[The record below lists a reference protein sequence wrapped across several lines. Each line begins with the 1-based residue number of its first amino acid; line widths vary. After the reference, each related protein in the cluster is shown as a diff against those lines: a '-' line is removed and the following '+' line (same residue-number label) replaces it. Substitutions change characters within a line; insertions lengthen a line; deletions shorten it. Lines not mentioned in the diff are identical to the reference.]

1 MTTQTVYAKVT
12 AGKSSGI
19 SARSALAAMSAR
31 WVQCS
36 EANAELTVVGV
47 PDDVAVPSVL
57 RHLNDTCIAQP
68 WGARNT
74 VHYDELGRGRWLNL
88 YRRAAA

>member
-1 MTTQTVYAKVT
+1 MTKTTVSAKI
-12 AGKSSGI
+12 ASGKGSGL
-19 SARSALAAMSAR
+19 SAMSAR
-31 WVQCS
+31 WIECR
-36 EANAELTVVGV
+36 AGDAGLTVVGV
-47 PDDVAVPSVL
+47 PDDVSVPSVL

>member
-1 MTTQTVYAKVT
+1 MKTKTVYGKVA
-12 AGKSSGI
+12 AGKGTGLS
-19 SARSALAAMSAR
+19 AMSAR

-36 EANAELTVVGV
+36 EPDAEITVVGV

-57 RHLNDTCIAQP
+57 RHLNDTAMLMP
-68 WGARNT
+68 YGARHA